1 MSPGSLDSYRR
12 KRDFART
19 REPRPRR
26 GARGGWRFVV
36 QQHAARSVHFDFRL
50 EVDGVLV
57 SWAVPKGPS
66 LNPRHKRLAIR
77 TEDHP
82 VAYAS
87 FEGVIPKG
95 QYGAGRVI
103 VWDRGTYRNLLAD
116 KPRPATMRTA
126 LRRGLLEIA
135 LSGRKLRGGFALTRI
150 RGAGQGSQWLLVKRN
165 DARAERR
172 RNPVTSDP
180 RSVRSGRTV
189 RELPK
194 P

>member
-1 MSPGSLDSYRR
+1 M
-12 KRDFART
+12 
-19 REPRPRR
+19 
-26 GARGGWRFVV
+26 V